1 MFYSR
6 ATMNGH
12 SRNRAGEWRRWV
24 FAILIPLC
32 AHAQAYDLILRGGR
46 VVDGTGN
53 PAYFADVAIEGGRIV
68 SMGKVRGEA
77 KAELDASGL
86 IVAPGFIDVH
96 THAEDIDELPLA
108 ENFIRMGVTTLVL
121 GNCGTSVL
129 NVEDFFRRLEGTNV
143 SVNVS
148 TLVGHGSIR
157 GKVMGGSFL
166 RPPTELE
173 MSEMKRLVEKAMKDG
188 AVGLSTGLIYLP
200 GTFAKTE
207 ELIELAKVAAA
218 YDGIYA
224 SHMRS
229 ESKEIFAALEEVFR
243 IARDAKIRAEISHI
257 KLSGKTSWGQTD
269 KVMAAIES
277 ARAAGLDITHDQ
289 YVYTASSTGL
299 SQLVPEKYR
308 EGGKFRERLGDPDE
322 KAAMISDMKANLQGG
337 GRTDFSYA
345 VIGSY
350 KHDASLNGLNVVEAA
365 KKNRGSDSLDD
376 QIELILEIQKNGG
389 ASGIFHGISEDDLQK
404 FLQHPNTMFASDSG
418 VRKYQDG
425 MPHPRGYGN
434 NARVLARYVRELK
447 LLRLEEAIRR
457 MTSLPAATFRLK
469 ERGQLREGNW
479 ADIVVFDPA
488 TVRDEATFKDPH
500 HYATGFRYV
509 LVNGALVVKNDEHTG
524 TRPGK
529 MLKRSAGDL

>member
-1 MFYSR
+1 
-6 ATMNGH
+6 MNGH

-200 GTFAKTE
+200 GTFA
-207 ELIELAKVAAA
+207 
-218 YDGIYA
+218 
-224 SHMRS
+224 
-229 ESKEIFAALEEVFR
+229 
-243 IARDAKIRAEISHI
+243 
-257 KLSGKTSWGQTD
+257 
-269 KVMAAIES
+269 
-277 ARAAGLDITHDQ
+277 
-289 YVYTASSTGL
+289 
-299 SQLVPEKYR
+299 
-308 EGGKFRERLGDPDE
+308 
-322 KAAMISDMKANLQGG
+322 
-337 GRTDFSYA
+337 
-345 VIGSY
+345 
-350 KHDASLNGLNVVEAA
+350 
-365 KKNRGSDSLDD
+365 
-376 QIELILEIQKNGG
+376 
-389 ASGIFHGISEDDLQK
+389 
-404 FLQHPNTMFASDSG
+404 MF
-418 VRKYQDG
+418 
-425 MPHPRGYGN
+425 
-434 NARVLARYVRELK
+434 E
-447 LLRLEEAIRR
+447 
-457 MTSLPAATFRLK
+457 
-469 ERGQLREGNW
+469 
-479 ADIVVFDPA
+479 
-488 TVRDEATFKDPH
+488 
-500 HYATGFRYV
+500 
-509 LVNGALVVKNDEHTG
+509 
-524 TRPGK
+524 
-529 MLKRSAGDL
+529 